1 MMATPIIAAALAF
14 AGVVAASGSQG
25 LRSRITRSTSSGT
38 RMCGFRS
45 VDEQRSYRALH
56 ACITLSAAVTS
67 GAAAVLAGLPP
78 ATGLVAL
85 VGGGL
90 AGWAVPRTWLRARL
104 ARRRREIS
112 AELPIMLDLLQISLR
127 GGLGLPAAW
136 SSVAAGIQDS
146 GEALAMEMRWID
158 LEVSFGKSWSSSL
171 ADAADRTGVG
181 ELRSLGSL
189 MAQTERFG
197 SELAS
202 TLEVMADS
210 LRHEEMQSFEERA
223 HQASVKLL
231 FPLAAFLLPATLL
244 LIVAPLLL
252 LLFQALLRATT

>member
-1 MMATPIIAAALAF
+1 MMAAPIIAAALAF
-14 AGVVAASGSQG
+14 AGVIAAGGSKQRRLRGRVPSSSIDMAG
-25 LRSRITRSTSSGT
+25 LRSAQERRS
-38 RMCGFRS
+38 F
-45 VDEQRSYRALH
+45 RALH
-56 ACITLSAAVTS
+56 ACITVSAAMTA
-67 GAAAVLAGLPP
+67 GAAAALADVPAATCVVALLAGG
-78 ATGLVAL
+78 T
-85 VGGGL
+85 
-90 AGWAVPRTWLRARL
+90 AGWSLPRAWIRARA
-104 ARRRREIS
+104 ARLRREIC

-136 SSVAAGIQDS
+136 SSVAASVQD
-146 GEALAMEMRWID
+146 GAEALAAEMRRID
-158 LEVSFGKSWSSSL
+158 LEVSFGKSWSASL

-189 MAQTERFG
+189 MAQAERFG

-202 TLEVMADS
+202 TLEVMSDS
-210 LRHEEMQSFEERA
+210 LRHEEMQAFEERA